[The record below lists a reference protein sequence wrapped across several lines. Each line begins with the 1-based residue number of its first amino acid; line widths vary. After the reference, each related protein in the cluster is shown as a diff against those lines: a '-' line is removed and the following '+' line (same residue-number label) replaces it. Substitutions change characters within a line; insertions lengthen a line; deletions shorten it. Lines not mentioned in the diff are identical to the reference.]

1 MFTELVS
8 HVDLPRI
15 EGMSPPPGPL
25 TACSR
30 GALKSHGRQVPG
42 IEILCQVSRT
52 SEPTL
57 FPQDCKFLM
66 FPGIELDHFWEIRS
80 LL

>member
-8 HVDLPRI
+8 RVDLPRT
-15 EGMSPPPGPL
+15 EGVSPPPGPL
-25 TACSR
+25 TARSR
-30 GALKSHGRQVPG
+30 GALKSHSRQLPG
-42 IEILCQVSRT
+42 IEILCEVSRS